1 MNGTS
6 LLLSQSRRGVSTNV
20 KWICGRKFSTSGLGL
35 KQSIPHLSNVK
46 ISNPN
51 KEGLKKKSLQV
62 LTVVAGISGL
72 AATLFYKDDLI
83 HAFQASVRTGRV
95 LKTMVI
101 CMNDYRQTLNQNDQI
116 EDKEEKNKLLTACH
130 QRCADRTLKTLE
142 DNAGIFIKLGQHLS
156 AMSYLLPLPWTVTF
170 IPLQDKCPVSSFE
183 SVGTLF
189 KMDTGQD
196 INEYFSDFSS
206 KPIGAASLAQVHLA
220 TIRETALPVAVKIQ
234 HPALAEWAMLD
245 LELIKFTFSTVKK
258 FFPTYDFDWLSKE
271 IEYSL
276 PLELDFTKESQN
288 AIRCKE
294 YFSKFP
300 NIPLVIPDVIWAKKR
315 ILVME
320 NVSGQRPD
328 DLDYLDKNGI
338 DRDEVSAA
346 LARIFNQMIFGKGAP
361 LHCDPHGG
369 NIAIRKNEKRKGCN
383 FDIILYDHGLYR
395 DIPIETRRSYAK
407 LWLAIIEADEPKMRQ
422 YAREVAGVTDD
433 KFVIFASAITGREFE
448 VVTSDISKKRSAEE
462 KMHIR
467 KALSQGML
475 QDLIELLSKVPR
487 IILLILK
494 TNDLTRNLDENLH
507 TRYGSVRTFLILAR
521 YCSRTVLEEKLEDLY
536 NRKNLLWP
544 SNLFSLFRCWYD
556 FFRVQ
561 VKLELFELHEFF
573 RRNWQ
578 DFKELKDV

>member
-1 MNGTS
+1 MNGPS
-6 LLLSQSRRGVSTNV
+6 LIFRHSRTGLHSNV
-20 KWICGRKFSTSGLGL
+20 RRISGRNFSISGQVL
-35 KQSIPHLSNVK
+35 KKTKPRLSNNR
-46 ISNPN
+46 INNPYQ
-51 KEGLKKKSLQV
+51 EGPKKKSVSILAV
-62 LTVVAGISGL
+62 TASAFSLAVA
-72 AATLFYKDDLI
+72 LFYKDDLI
-83 HAFQASVRTGRV
+83 HAFKASVRTGRV

-101 CMNDYRQTLNQNDQI
+101 CMNDYRKTLKNNEKI
-116 EDKEEKNKLLTACH
+116 ENKEERNQSLTACH

-156 AMSYLLPLPWTVTF
+156 AMGYLLPLPWTATF
-170 IPLQDKCPVSSFE
+170 VPLQDKCPISSYE
-183 SVGTLF
+183 SVETMF
-189 KMDTGQD
+189 KMDTGQE
-196 INEYFSDFSS
+196 ITEYFSNFSFE
-206 KPIGAASLAQVHLA
+206 PIGAASLAQVHLA
-220 TIRETALPVAVKIQ
+220 TIRETERPVAVKVQ

-258 FFPTYDFDWLSKE
+258 FFPNYDFDWLSRE

-294 YFSKFP
+294 YFSQFP
-300 NIPLVIPDVIWAKKR
+300 KLPLVIPDVIWAKKR

-320 NVSGQRPD
+320 NVSGHRPD
-328 DLDYLDKNGI
+328 DLEFMDKNGI

-395 DIPIETRRSYAK
+395 DIPNETRRSYAK
-407 LWLAIIEADEPKMRQ
+407 LWLSFIDADEPKMRQ

-433 KFVIFASAITGREFE
+433 KFIIFASAITGREFS

-462 KMHIR
+462 KMHLN
-467 KALSQGML
+467 KALSDGML
-475 QDLIELLSKVPR
+475 QDLIELLSQVPR

-494 TNDLTRNLDENLH
+494 TNDLTRSLDENLH

-521 YCSRTVLEEKLEDLY
+521 YCSQTVLEEKLEELR
-536 NRKNLLWP
+536 NRKGLLWP
-544 SNLFSLFRCWYD
+544 SNMFSLFRCWWD
-556 FFRVQ
+556 FLRVQ
-561 VKLELFELHEFF
+561 TKLEMFELGLVFQ
-573 RRNWQ
+573 RNWQ
-578 DFKELKDV
+578 DYIKAGNF